1 MPTSN
6 TIKAALAALLFCAA
20 PACARVMG
28 EAVATINGKPLLMSE
43 FRKNVE
49 AKVEYYKHTA
59 PALLDPKDAMQA
71 IEREVLDSMVS
82 EQLLLQEAEKEKVRI
97 VDRDIDE
104 GVDKIKKRFNV
115 DEAGRPL
122 SPADAEKAFAEEMK
136 QEGLTVEKF
145 RERVRG
151 QLLAIRYAD
160 QTIRPKLSQPTEAQL
175 QKLYE
180 DTRLL
185 LKGDTAPLKNMS
197 EPDAKALEALTAR
210 IKDMGAERIFVRHIL
225 VRVPKDAPM
234 PDKKKALD
242 KIKEAKAKLDKGE
255 AFGVVAASYSE
266 DPDSAKQDGKI
277 GYIIRGWMP
286 KEFEEKA
293 FSLEVG
299 KVSDP
304 VETDFG
310 YHIIKVDSKNA
321 AQDLSLEDLRKG
333 FMEYLTAMQQQRE
346 FQALIE
352 RLRKKASITE
362 NLPAAPAAPAA
373 ATDKKN

>member
-6 TIKAALAALLFCAA
+6 TIKAALAAVLLCAA
-20 PACARVMG
+20 PACARVIG
-28 EAVATINGKPLLMSE
+28 EAVATVNGKPLLMSE
-43 FRKNVE
+43 FQKNVE

-59 PALLDPKDAMQA
+59 PALLEQKDAMQA
-71 IEREVLDSMVS
+71 VEREVLDSMIS

-97 VDRDIDE
+97 LDRDIDE
-104 GVDKIKKRFNV
+104 GVDKIKKRFEV
-115 DEAGRPL
+115 DESGKPL
-122 SPADAEKAFAEEMK
+122 TPAEAEKVFQEEMK
-136 QEGLTVEKF
+136 KEGLTPAKF

-160 QTIRPKLSQPTEAQL
+160 QTIRPKLVPPTEAQL
-175 QKLYE
+175 KKLYD

-185 LKGDTAPLKNMS
+185 LKGDNSPLKNLS
-197 EPDAKALEALTAR
+197 EADGKALESLALR
-210 IKDMGAERIFVRHIL
+210 IKDMSAERIFVRHIL
-225 VRVPKDAPM
+225 VRVPKNAPM

-242 KIKEAKAKLDKGE
+242 KIKEAKTKIDKGE
-255 AFGVVAASYSE
+255 SFGDVAAQYSE
-266 DPDSAKQDGKI
+266 DPDSAKQEGKI

-286 KEFEEKA
+286 KEFEDKA

-310 YHIIKVDSKNA
+310 YHLIKVDSKNA

-333 FMEYLTAMQQQRE
+333 LTEYLTAMEQQRE
-346 FQALIE
+346 FQALVE

-362 NLPAAPAAPAA
+362 NLPSAAQAPAA
-373 ATDKKN
+373 DKKN